1 MLLEPRHI
9 QNHSEGG
16 DTETHWGY
24 PDRIVPCKN
33 DAGSCEYLD
42 VVYLA
47 HDLGMLYMGILWAT
61 IFGVI
66 FLWVLLRRASR
77 PAVQGTLQSS
87 KSDQGAFNK
96 LRATTAAVSR
106 RFLLPDAN
114 HFLFGRTTRFQV
126 AVLALLSAYLFI
138 WSFLGIT
145 YRTWVTPVKKMP
157 GVYNTRTSLGPWSD
171 RVGVIAYALTPLSV
185 LLSSR
190 ESLLSVLTGVPYQSF
205 NFLHRWV
212 GYIIVIQSLL
222 HTIGWLII
230 QLNLYQPQPKV
241 SLEWIVQP
249 YIIWG
254 VVAMIL
260 LLIMFIL
267 CTPWGIRATG
277 YEFFRKAHYVL
288 AMIYIGAC
296 WAHWNKLECF
306 LIPAFILWGVDR
318 GARLVRTGLLHY
330 NPASS
335 AYAGF
340 RPAEASITRFPDSEH
355 GDVLRLDLENAQDA
369 WKIGQHYYLCF
380 TEASIWQSH
389 PFTPLNAPVV
399 EKGVVRH
406 SYIMRA
412 KSGETKKLAELAV
425 KKASNTTENNLITT
439 PVFLTGGYGEDLLEK
454 IDKNTNIVLV
464 AGGTGITFVL
474 PILLHLARAKSP
486 SDRKIELIWA
496 MRHSRNVDW
505 VKEEINI
512 LRKVQK
518 ELNLTISLFAT
529 RDVASSEKV
538 PDKSGQ
544 PDDVDIVSSSS
555 DEICPCD
562 DKAACAPGI
571 SVDKIGDGS
580 TDDSR
585 HPDLGKMLGGFI
597 EGTVS
602 GRTTVFASGPGSMIT
617 DLRRI
622 VAGLNAP
629 GRVWRR
635 DNRFDVE
642 LVCDDRLEW

>member
-16 DTETHWGY
+16 DTQAHWGY

-33 DAGSCEYLD
+33 DAGSCAYLD

-61 IFGVI
+61 ILGI
-66 FLWVLLRRASR
+66 LLIWAILRRASR
-77 PAVQGTLQSS
+77 PAIQGTLQNSR
-87 KSDQGAFNK
+87 SDEGIFNK
-96 LRATTAAVSR
+96 LRKTAAAISR

-126 AVLALLSAYLFI
+126 VILALLSGYLFV
-138 WSFLGIT
+138 WSFLGIA
-145 YRTWVTPVKKMP
+145 YNTWVTPVKNMP

-190 ESLLSVLTGVPYQSF
+190 ESLLSLLTGVPYQSF
-205 NFLHRWV
+205 NFLHRWL
-212 GYIIVIQSLL
+212 GYIIVVQSLL

-254 VVAMIL
+254 IVAMIL
-260 LLIMFIL
+260 LLIMFVL
-267 CTPWGIRATG
+267 STPWGIRATG

-288 AMIYIGAC
+288 AMVYIGAC

-306 LIPAFILWGVDR
+306 LVPAFILWGIDR
-318 GARLVRTGLLHY
+318 GARFVRTGLLHY
-330 NPASS
+330 HPSS
-335 AYAGF
+335 MYAGF
-340 RPAEASITRFPDSEH
+340 RPVEASITRFPDVEH
-355 GDVLRLDLENAQDA
+355 GDVLRLDLENAQDT
-369 WKIGQHYYLCF
+369 WNIGQHFYLCF
-380 TEASIWQSH
+380 TESSIWQSH

-399 EKGVVRH
+399 EKGLVKH

-412 KSGETKKLAELAV
+412 KSGETRKLAELAM
-425 KKASNTTENNLITT
+425 KKSIAANSTGVTTGVL
-439 PVFLTGGYGEDLLEK
+439 LTGGYGEDLLEK
-454 IDKNTNIVLV
+454 IDRTTNIVCI

-474 PILLHLARAKSP
+474 PILLHLARHKSP
-486 SDRKIELIWA
+486 SDRRIELIWA

-505 VKEEINI
+505 VKDEMAV
-512 LRKVQK
+512 LRRAQK

-529 RDVASSEKV
+529 RDTADSGKE
-538 PDKSGQ
+538 DKHDKPQ
-544 PDDVDIVSSSS
+544 DADVVSSSS
-555 DEICPCD
+555 DDICPCD

-571 SVDKIGDGS
+571 SVDKIGDGKD
-580 TDDSR
+580 DDSR
-585 HPDLGKMLGGFI
+585 HPSLHKMVAEFV

-602 GRTTVFASGPGSMIT
+602 GRTVVFTSGPGGMIT
-617 DLRRI
+617 DLRNI
-622 VAGLNAP
+622 VASLNAP
-629 GRVWRR
+629 GKVWARQ
-635 DNRFDVE
+635 DRFDVE